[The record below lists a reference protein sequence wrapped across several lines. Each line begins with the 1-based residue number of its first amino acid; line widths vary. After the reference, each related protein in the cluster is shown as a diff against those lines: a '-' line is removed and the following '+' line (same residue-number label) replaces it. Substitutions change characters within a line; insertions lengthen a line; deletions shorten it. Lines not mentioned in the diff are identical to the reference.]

1 MTRSLL
7 ARGVSACAL
16 VIVASDVSLA
26 QQSLPT
32 IDVGGAHARTVR
44 QAPNARPAGPV
55 RATTVASPTA
65 PVSSPTGGAQDG
77 PASAAPS
84 FANLQPPN
92 SKLQL
97 DTRTTTSSRLGLTPR
112 QTPSS
117 IVILDNATIRARG
130 ANTTQ
135 EALSRAPGIIV
146 SNQPGSAGTVC
157 MRGFCNTEITQLF
170 NGIDVAYGGIAA
182 RPVDAWTLDRIEV
195 LGGASSYLWG
205 QGAVGGTINYISKIA
220 NREQRGIEVFGLG
233 GMFFNRR
240 AAVGYNGQIGNTPNW
255 IQAAAGYSGSNGYVE
270 RTPHNAGDFSLSWLT
285 DVNPQL
291 SNTVAAEFHTE
302 QRDAY
307 WGTPLLNP
315 VFLGNVYELRT
326 NGLPVFDA
334 QILPGTRYKNLNSLN
349 PVFDQQVLL
358 ARNITEY
365 RHSDALQFKNTLYF
379 YNADRQW
386 QNVEGGSYNAANQT
400 IGDITFLP
408 NMLINRSE
416 AFATRHMQSLIGNRT
431 EMFHQDTIFGL
442 PTRTSAGV
450 EASWNAQTRNPSLF
464 NPFFSSAVL
473 PLGFTGGVPYNL
485 IFGETGWIG
494 GARGEIRTVALY
506 GENRTT
512 ILPGLNLVTGLRWE
526 DIQYSRTNLRFPTL
540 PSPPFDLIGDP
551 QFFRRQYNPIT
562 WRAALSYELTKD
574 INVYAT
580 YSTAA
585 NPPAGYILTGTP
597 AQLRNFGL
605 STGWQAEA
613 GAKFDFLDGRGSATI
628 AGYFIE
634 RNNLSIRNGP
644 NPNQVAP
651 VGRVASNG
659 IEINTG
665 IQVTPEI
672 SVQGNLAWTNAK
684 FVQFDEATRD
694 FFRPLIPRLPAA
706 NAVIISRAGNR
717 PINIPRW
724 TANAFLT
731 WQFQPEWQWQFN
743 TRFVSDRFANTANT
757 VRLPAYTLFDTA
769 VSWTPK
775 GLLFGSET
783 TFTARLK
790 NITNAQWFEWGQ
802 TFNDVALIG
811 APRTFEMSMYSKF

>member
-1 MTRSLL
+1 MSRSHLSCGASVAVLCLIL
-7 ARGVSACAL
+7 AESVN
-16 VIVASDVSLA
+16 A

-32 IDVGGAHARTVR
+32 IDVGGARQRTVR
-44 QAPNARPAGPV
+44 PVPSGRPSSA
-55 RATTVASPTA
+55 TA
-65 PVSSPTGGAQDG
+65 PSSTPVTSPSTPLIAQDG
-77 PASAAPS
+77 PASASPS
-84 FANLQPPN
+84 YTGFNPPN

-117 IVILDNATIRARG
+117 IVILDNATMRARG

-146 SNQPGSAGTVC
+146 SQQPGSAGTVC

-170 NGIDVAYGGIAA
+170 NGIDVAYGGVAG
-182 RPVDAWTLDRIEV
+182 RPVDTWTLDRIEV
-195 LGGASSYLWG
+195 LGGPSSYLWG
-205 QGAVGGTINYISKIA
+205 QGAVGGTINYVSKIA
-220 NREQRGIEVFGLG
+220 NREQKGIEAFGLG

-240 AAVGYNGQIGNTPNW
+240 AGVSYNGQIGNTPNW
-255 IQAAAGYSGSNGYVE
+255 IQAAAGYSGSDGYVE
-270 RTPHNAGDFSLSWLT
+270 RTPHNAGDFSLSWLS
-285 DVNPQL
+285 DINSQV
-291 SNTVAAEFHTE
+291 SNTMAAEFHTE

-334 QILPGTRYKNLNSLN
+334 QILPGTRYKNLNALN
-349 PVFDQQVLL
+349 PVFDQQVVL

-365 RHSDALQFKNTLYF
+365 AFSEALQFKNTLYF
-379 YNADRQW
+379 YRADRQW
-386 QNVEGGSYNAANQT
+386 ENIEAGSYNARNQAFA
-400 IGDITFLP
+400 GGAFLP
-408 NMLINRSE
+408 NSLINRSE
-416 AFATRHMQSLIGNRT
+416 EFAVRHLHSLIGNRT
-431 EMFHQDTIFGL
+431 ETFYHADIFGF

-450 EASWNAQTRNPSLF
+450 DVSWNDQTRNPSLP
-464 NPFFSSAVL
+464 NPFFSSTVL
-473 PLGFTGGVPYNL
+473 PYGFTGGIPYNE
-485 IFGETGWIG
+485 IFGSTGWVG
-494 GARGEIRTVALY
+494 GARGQLRTIALFA
-506 GENRTT
+506 ENRIS
-512 ILPGLNLVTGLRWE
+512 ILPQLHLTTGLRWE
-526 DIQYSRTNLRFPTL
+526 DIEYSRTNFRTPT
-540 PSPPFDLIGDP
+540 PPAPPLDLIGDP
-551 QFFRRQYNPIT
+551 AFFRREYNPIT
-562 WRAALSYELTKD
+562 WRAALSYDVAKD
-574 INVYAT
+574 VNVYAT

-597 AQLRNFGL
+597 AQLRQFGL
-605 STGWQAEA
+605 STGWQVEG

-634 RNNLSIRNGP
+634 RNNLAIRTGP

-651 VGRVASNG
+651 VGKVASNG
-659 IEINTG
+659 IEFNAG
-665 IQVTPEI
+665 LQLTPEV
-672 SVQGNLAWTNAK
+672 SLQGNVAWTNAK

-694 FFRPLIPRLPAA
+694 FFRPILPRLPAA
-706 NAVIISRAGNR
+706 NAAIVSRAGNR

-731 WQFQPEWQWQFN
+731 WQFMPEWQWQFN
-743 TRFVSDRFANTANT
+743 TRFVGDRFANTANT

-769 VSWTPK
+769 IAWSPK
-775 GLLFGSET
+775 FLPFGREMT
-783 TFTARLK
+783 LTARLK

-811 APRTFEMSMYSKF
+811 APRTFEMSMYTKF